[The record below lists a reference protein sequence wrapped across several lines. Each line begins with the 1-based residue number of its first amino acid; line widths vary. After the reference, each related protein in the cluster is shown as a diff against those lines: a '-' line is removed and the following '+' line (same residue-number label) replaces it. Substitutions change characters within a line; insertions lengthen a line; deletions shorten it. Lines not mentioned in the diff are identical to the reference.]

1 MKLTSIFP
9 MSKLGRPWTTS
20 LTKRRMSHVLFL
32 HLCHH
37 QTSTEAPKRE
47 MASQQITFQK
57 YFPKTGKYRTNGN
70 LKEENSMALVG
81 NVKEDLN
88 VLRDSMFLDGKTWR
102 CEFRGVI
109 EENIVELLNTC
120 I

>member
-1 MKLTSIFP
+1 
-9 MSKLGRPWTTS
+9 
-20 LTKRRMSHVLFL
+20 
-32 HLCHH
+32 
-37 QTSTEAPKRE
+37 
-47 MASQQITFQK
+47 
-57 YFPKTGKYRTNGN
+57 
-70 LKEENSMALVG
+70 MALVG